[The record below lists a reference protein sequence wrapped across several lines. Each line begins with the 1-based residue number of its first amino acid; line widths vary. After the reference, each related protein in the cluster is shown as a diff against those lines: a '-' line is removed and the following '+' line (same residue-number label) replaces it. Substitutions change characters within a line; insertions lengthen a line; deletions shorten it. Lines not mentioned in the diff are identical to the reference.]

1 LPGGAPRAGVG
12 QSGVEA
18 LQKYIANQKQHHRKT
33 TFQEEFRAFLAKY
46 RIEYDERYVW
56 D

>member
-1 LPGGAPRAGVG
+1 MAPFSVS
-12 QSGVEA
+12 QSGIEEV
-18 LQKYIANQKQHHRKT
+18 KRYIANQKKHHRRT

-46 RIEYDERYVW
+46 QLEYDERYVW